1 MKAEGPVI
9 NFHFKKPCTLRD
21 RQRLKEFI
29 RGIFKS
35 YSRKVDSLD
44 IIFCSDKYLLGINR
58 EYLEHDYFTDIV
70 TFDLAERRSPA
81 IGEMYIS
88 VDRVKDN
95 AKDEAAS
102 FAAELHRVVFHG
114 VLHLCRLRDKTEA
127 DQQRMRKAED
137 RLLRK
142 YFGEEN

>member
-9 NFHFKKPCTLRD
+9 NFHFQKPCTLRD

-29 RGIFKS
+29 CRIFKS
-35 YSRKVDSLD
+35 YRRNVNSLD

-58 EYLEHDYFTDIV
+58 EYLQHDYFTDIV
-70 TFDLAERRSPA
+70 TFDLAEKGSAA

-95 AKDEAAS
+95 ARAEGTS
-102 FAAELHRVVFHG
+102 FTNELHRVIFHG
-114 VLHLCRLRDKTEA
+114 VLHLCGLKDKRTKDREL
-127 DQQRMRKAED
+127 MRKAED
-137 RLLRK
+137 RLLAK
-142 YFGEEN
+142 YFGR